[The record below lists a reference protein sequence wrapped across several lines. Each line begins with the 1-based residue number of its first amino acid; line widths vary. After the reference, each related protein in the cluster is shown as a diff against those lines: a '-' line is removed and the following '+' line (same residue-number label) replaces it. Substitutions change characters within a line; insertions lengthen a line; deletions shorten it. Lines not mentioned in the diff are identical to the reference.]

1 MKRKMKM
8 EWTKLPTTLITKR
21 YSDYELTAI
30 LKFQLVWAINEEQ
43 PDEKT
48 CLRYMTKRQFQ
59 TAMTYIDSIAARVGD
74 DVSSVIR
81 KREVEKIRYNKN
93 KHLDNFLPADRKQ
106 TADSLPHQ
114 IREDKIRGDNNIP
127 PISPKG
133 VGNQNDNQIENQ
145 QFDEFWKL
153 YTPVAGKDGRFVSK
167 GNKKSC
173 QEKYKQQI
181 RKGIKHET
189 IINGVRQYLA
199 YCADNG
205 VCSCGAEVFINQR
218 RWENDYSRAGV
229 IQSSVPGGLH
239 RQSSDLVE
247 AARQFAEDSQTDI

>member
-1 MKRKMKM
+1 MKM

-74 DVSSVIR
+74 DVSSVLR

-93 KHLDNFLPADRKQ
+93 KHLDNFLPADCRQ
-106 TADSLPHQ
+106 SADSLPNK

-133 VGNQNDNQIENQ
+133 VGNQNENQIENQ

-153 YTPVAGKDGRFVSK
+153 YTPIVSRDGRFVSK

-173 QEKYKQQI
+173 LAKFNKIMKE
-181 RKGIKHET
+181 GIEYAT
-189 IINGVRQYLA
+189 IINGLKNYLN
-199 YCADNG
+199 YCTENG
-205 VCSCGAEVFINQR
+205 VCSCGAEVFLNQR
-218 RWENDYSRAGV
+218 RWENDYSRTGTV
-229 IQSSVPGGLH
+229 QSNQSGGLH
-239 RQSSDLVE
+239 RQNLDIVE
-247 AARQFAEDSQTDI
+247 AARQFAEGSETDL